1 MDLNGA
7 TALIF
12 GAGGVL
18 GGLIA
23 DRLAAGGASVSR
35 AGRHFSKGG
44 VTMVGDI
51 RDPSQVNAVVMAAVA
66 EHGSLDIVVN
76 AAGVVGFGAVADLD
90 SDVIEE
96 LFLTNTF
103 GPMFVSKAALP
114 HMNEGGVIASISGV
128 IAEQNMPGMA
138 AYGASKAALRS
149 FNEGFGR
156 EARRQKVRVLDV
168 RPPHTETGLASRAIA
183 GTAPKMPE
191 GLDPAAVADVIVA
204 AIIDDSIK
212 DVPAA
217 AFG

>member
-7 TALIF
+7 TGLIF
-12 GAGGVL
+12 GASGVL

-23 DRLAAGGASVSR
+23 ERLGEGGASVSR

-44 VTMVGDI
+44 VTMVADI
-51 RDPSQVNAVVMAAVA
+51 RDPRQVDAVVLAAVA
-66 EHGSLDIVVN
+66 DHGSLDIVVN
-76 AAGVVGFGAVADLD
+76 AAGVVGFGAVAELD

-103 GPMFVSKAALP
+103 GPMFVSRSVLP
-114 HMNEGGVIASISGV
+114 HMNEGGVIASLSGV

-149 FNEGFGR
+149 FNEGFAR

-191 GLDPAAVADVIVA
+191 GLDPATVADIIVA
-204 AIIDDSIK
+204 AIVDDGVK
-212 DVPAA
+212 DLPAS
-217 AFG
+217 AFT